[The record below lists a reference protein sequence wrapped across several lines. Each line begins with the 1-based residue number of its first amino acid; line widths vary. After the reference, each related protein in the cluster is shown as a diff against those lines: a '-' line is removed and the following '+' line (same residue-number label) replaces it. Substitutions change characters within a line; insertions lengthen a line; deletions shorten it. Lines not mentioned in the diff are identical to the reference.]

1 MSGKRKRKPEG
12 VQLSPEMQA
21 LVREALGIAGWDE
34 ERIEGLIGSGK
45 LDDPALI
52 AALND
57 DLRDAFE
64 VAAAQEL
71 VEAGYLK
78 KGRTEKR

>member
-1 MSGKRKRKPEG
+1 MSGKRKCKPEG
-12 VQLSPEMQA
+12 VQLSPEMQD
-21 LVREALGIAGWDE
+21 LVKEALGIAGWDE
-34 ERIEGLIGSGK
+34 ERIEGFIGSGK
-45 LDDPALI
+45 LADPALI

-71 VEAGYLK
+71 VRAGYLK